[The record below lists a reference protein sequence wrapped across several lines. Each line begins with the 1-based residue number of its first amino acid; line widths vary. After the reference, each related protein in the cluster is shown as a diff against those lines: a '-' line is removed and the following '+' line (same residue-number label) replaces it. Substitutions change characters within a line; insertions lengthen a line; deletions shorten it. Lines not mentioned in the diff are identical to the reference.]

1 MENNVSFG
9 ILFMVAFIGAI
20 TPGPDILLVIRNT
33 LYFGI
38 LQGLKIWSGIAT
50 GWFIFLSIIF
60 ASCYRANE
68 SYFNVLSANKED
80 KSIKVIVEA
89 LKSGKESEDIF
100 LITQFLNNDDVIVNT
115 SMLQIGPMMFDA
127 GKYEFN
133 VAFPTNSFTK
143 YTNFIEEIE
152 PEKAQRAAASGGF
165 GSSFFTYMML
175 MNLMDNRR
183 PVYYDDYGRRNT
195 VDKDYYDTR
204 RNTYNNN
211 RRSIFNSS
219 SSKKTTI
226 NNNNSSST
234 RRTLFKQNSGS
245 STRKKTTFR
254 RSSTRRRR

>member
-1 MENNVSFG
+1 MKKNYLLYTIIPS
-9 ILFMVAFIGAI
+9 IMFI
-20 TPGPDILLVIRNT
+20 
-33 LYFGI
+33 
-38 LQGLKIWSGIAT
+38 
-50 GWFIFLSIIF
+50 
-60 ASCYRANE
+60 SCYRPAK
-68 SYFNVLSANKED
+68 SYFNVVSSSKEND
-80 KSIKVIVEA
+80 NIKVVVEA
-89 LKSGKESEDIF
+89 KKSGRQSENIF
-100 LITQFLNNDDVIVNT
+100 LVSQFLNDDDVIVNT
-115 SMLQIGPMMFDA
+115 SMSQIGPMMFDA

-133 VAFPTNSFTK
+133 VPFPTNSFTK
-143 YTNFIEEIE
+143 YTNFIEEIQ
-152 PEKAQRAAASGGF
+152 PEKAQRIAQSGGF

-195 VDKDYYDTR
+195 VDRDYYDTR

>member
-1 MENNVSFG
+1 MKKNY
-9 ILFMVAFIGAI
+9 
-20 TPGPDILLVIRNT
+20 LLYTI
-33 LYFGI
+33 I
-38 LQGLKIWSGIAT
+38 
-50 GWFIFLSIIF
+50 LSIMFI
-60 ASCYRANE
+60 SCYRPAK
-68 SYFNVLSANKED
+68 SYFNVVSSSKEND
-80 KSIKVIVEA
+80 NIKVVVEA
-89 LKSGKESEDIF
+89 KKSGRQSENIF
-100 LITQFLNNDDVIVNT
+100 LVSQFLNDDDVIVNT
-115 SMLQIGPMMFDA
+115 SMSQIGPMMFDA

-133 VAFPTNSFTK
+133 VPFPTNSFTK
-143 YTNFIEEIE
+143 YTNFIEEIQ
-152 PEKAQRAAASGGF
+152 PEKAQRIAQSGGF

-195 VDKDYYDTR
+195 VDRDYYDTR

-254 RSSTRRRR
+254 RSSTRRIR

>member
-1 MENNVSFG
+1 MKKNY
-9 ILFMVAFIGAI
+9 
-20 TPGPDILLVIRNT
+20 LLYTI
-33 LYFGI
+33 I
-38 LQGLKIWSGIAT
+38 
-50 GWFIFLSIIF
+50 LSIMFI
-60 ASCYRANE
+60 SCYRPAK
-68 SYFNVLSANKED
+68 SYFNVVSSSKEND
-80 KSIKVIVEA
+80 NIKVVVEA
-89 LKSGKESEDIF
+89 KKSGRQSENIF
-100 LITQFLNNDDVIVNT
+100 LVSQFLNDDDVIVNT
-115 SMLQIGPMMFDA
+115 SMSQIGPMMFDA

-133 VAFPTNSFTK
+133 VPFPTNSFTK
-143 YTNFIEEIE
+143 YTNFIEEIQ
-152 PEKAQRAAASGGF
+152 PEKAQRIAQSGGF

-195 VDKDYYDTR
+195 VDRDYYDTR

>member
-1 MENNVSFG
+1 MKKNYLLYTIIIS
-9 ILFMVAFIGAI
+9 IMFI
-20 TPGPDILLVIRNT
+20 
-33 LYFGI
+33 
-38 LQGLKIWSGIAT
+38 
-50 GWFIFLSIIF
+50 
-60 ASCYRANE
+60 SCYRPAK
-68 SYFNVLSANKED
+68 SYFNVVSSSKEND
-80 KSIKVIVEA
+80 NIKVVVEA
-89 LKSGKESEDIF
+89 KKSGRQSENIF
-100 LITQFLNNDDVIVNT
+100 LVSQFLNDDDVIVNT
-115 SMLQIGPMMFDA
+115 SMSQIGPMMFDA

-133 VAFPTNSFTK
+133 VPFPTNSFTK
-143 YTNFIEEIE
+143 YTNFIEEIQ
-152 PEKAQRAAASGGF
+152 PEKAQRIAQSGGF

-195 VDKDYYDTR
+195 VDRDYYDTR
-204 RNTYNNN
+204 INTYNNN

>member
-1 MENNVSFG
+1 MKKNY
-9 ILFMVAFIGAI
+9 
-20 TPGPDILLVIRNT
+20 LLYTI
-33 LYFGI
+33 I
-38 LQGLKIWSGIAT
+38 
-50 GWFIFLSIIF
+50 LSIMFI
-60 ASCYRANE
+60 SCYRPAK
-68 SYFNVLSANKED
+68 SYFNVVSSSKEND
-80 KSIKVIVEA
+80 NIKVVVEA
-89 LKSGKESEDIF
+89 KKSGRQSENIF
-100 LITQFLNNDDVIVNT
+100 LVSQFLNDDDVIVNT
-115 SMLQIGPMMFDA
+115 SMSQIGPMMFDA

-133 VAFPTNSFTK
+133 VPFPTNSFTK
-143 YTNFIEEIE
+143 YTNFIEEIQ
-152 PEKAQRAAASGGF
+152 PEKAQRIAQSGGF

-195 VDKDYYDTR
+195 VDRDYYDTR

-254 RSSTRRRR
+254 RSSTSRRR

>member
-1 MENNVSFG
+1 MKKNY
-9 ILFMVAFIGAI
+9 
-20 TPGPDILLVIRNT
+20 LLYTI
-33 LYFGI
+33 I
-38 LQGLKIWSGIAT
+38 
-50 GWFIFLSIIF
+50 LSIMFI
-60 ASCYRANE
+60 SCYRPAK
-68 SYFNVLSANKED
+68 SYFNVVSSSKEND
-80 KSIKVIVEA
+80 NIKVVVEA
-89 LKSGKESEDIF
+89 KKSGRQSENIF
-100 LITQFLNNDDVIVNT
+100 LVSQFLNDDDVIVNT
-115 SMLQIGPMMFDA
+115 SMSQIGPMMFDA

-133 VAFPTNSFTK
+133 VPFPTNSFTK
-143 YTNFIEEIE
+143 YTNFIEEIQ
-152 PEKAQRAAASGGF
+152 PEKAQRIAQSGGF

>member
-1 MENNVSFG
+1 MKRFFV
-9 ILFMVAFIGAI
+9 
-20 TPGPDILLVIRNT
+20 LL
-33 LYFGI
+33 
-38 LQGLKIWSGIAT
+38 
-50 GWFIFLSIIF
+50 FLSIIF

-175 MNLMDNRR
+175 MNLMDSRR
-183 PVYYDDYGRRNT
+183 PVYYDDYGSRRTINR
-195 VDKDYYDTR
+195 DYYDDKYTTR
-204 RNTYNNN
+204 RSTGGGFGN
-211 RRSIFNSS
+211 
-219 SSKKTTI
+219 SSKKTTVND
-226 NNNNSSST
+226 NNTSAK
-234 RRTLFKQNSGS
+234 RRTLFKQSSGS
-245 STRKKTTFR
+245 STRKQSTFR
-254 RSSTRRRR
+254 RSSTRRR

>member
-1 MENNVSFG
+1 MRKNY
-9 ILFMVAFIGAI
+9 
-20 TPGPDILLVIRNT
+20 ILLSVIT
-33 LYFGI
+33 
-38 LQGLKIWSGIAT
+38 
-50 GWFIFLSIIF
+50 LSIMLT
-60 ASCYRANE
+60 SCYRPAK
-68 SYFNVLSANKED
+68 SYFNIVSSSKEND
-80 KSIKVIVEA
+80 NIKVVVEA
-89 LKSGKESEDIF
+89 KKSGRQSENIF
-100 LITQFLNNDDVIVNT
+100 LVSQFLNDDDVIVNT
-115 SMLQIGPMMFDA
+115 SMSQIGPMMFDA

-133 VAFPTNSFTK
+133 VPFPTNSFTK
-143 YTNFIEEIE
+143 YTNFIEEIQ
-152 PEKAQRAAASGGF
+152 PEKAQRIAQSGGF

-245 STRKKTTFR
+245 STRKKSTFR

>member
-1 MENNVSFG
+1 MNKEL
-9 ILFMVAFIGAI
+9 ILVFVYSI
-20 TPGPDILLVIRNT
+20 ILIVL
-33 LYFGI
+33 L
-38 LQGLKIWSGIAT
+38 
-50 GWFIFLSIIF
+50 FLSIIF

-175 MNLMDNRR
+175 MNLMDSRR
-183 PVYYDDYGRRNT
+183 PVYYDDYGSRRTINR
-195 VDKDYYDTR
+195 DYYDDRYTTR
-204 RNTYNNN
+204 RSTGGGFGN
-211 RRSIFNSS
+211 
-219 SSKKTTI
+219 SSKKTTVND
-226 NNNNSSST
+226 NNTSAK
-234 RRTLFKQNSGS
+234 RRTLFKQSSGS
-245 STRKKTTFR
+245 STRKQSTFR
-254 RSSTRRRR
+254 RSSTRRR